1 MTRQKRSRIIISV
14 LIAAALTVGI
24 YCYIMS
30 RDIAPP
36 DVSDLELEYLDI
48 PHDQNAFTYIDQ
60 AGILWEPIR
69 RGMTVP
75 NIVTPIYK
83 YDPVEMEKLMT
94 SSRIVFEK
102 LDRGLEY
109 EHLQFPR
116 ITSFDADL
124 PYLSSFVDLAR
135 MQLNRSLHLFKQGRE
150 KEAFDVL
157 IDTVR
162 FGSMMERG
170 KGCFNNFLAGMNAKH
185 MALQRLR
192 ELLPETTL
200 GTETLR
206 PYIEKLEPYYEDGE
220 SLEHAIKLEF
230 HIWSAVIDELRDG
243 KRPYSDVLTVP
254 PRKMLRMPY
263 SFKPNETRKMLA
275 DDCRRSMANL
285 KRPSNEFEYSKFA
298 PAYCNIAGVSIY
310 RGRNWVGRHLC
321 YVVMPACERCVIKI
335 RRSNVS
341 IVGTQL
347 LIALRCYKI
356 DNNDLPETLEE
367 IVPEYIDKL
376 PDINYD
382 GKPLRY
388 SKEKKII
395 YSVGDDMR
403 HLVGPTIEEIEE
415 QDNRRS
421 LRPFLW
427 DEGKPAFKID
437 F

>member
-1 MTRQKRSRIIISV
+1 MTRKRRRGIIISV
-14 LIAAALTVGI
+14 LVAAALAIGI

-36 DVSDLELEYLDI
+36 DVSDLDLEYLDI
-48 PHDQNAFTYIDQ
+48 PDDENAFTYIEE
-60 AGILWEPIR
+60 AGMIWEPIR
-69 RGMTVP
+69 RGMRVL
-75 NIVTPIYK
+75 NIVVPIDK
-83 YDPVEMEKLMT
+83 YDPAAMEKLMT
-94 SSRIVFEK
+94 SSRIVFEE
-102 LDRGLEY
+102 LDRGLECKQ
-109 EHLQFPR
+109 LQFPR
-116 ITSFDADL
+116 ITSFDTTL
-124 PYLSSFVDLAR
+124 PYLANFVDLAR
-135 MQLNRSLHLFKQGRE
+135 MQLNRSLHLFKQGCE

-162 FGSMMERG
+162 FGSMTERG
-170 KGCFNNFLAGMNAKH
+170 KGCFNNFLVGLKVKH
-185 MALQRLR
+185 MALERLR
-192 ELLPETTL
+192 DLLAETTL
-200 GTETLR
+200 KKETLKS
-206 PYIEKLEPYYEDGE
+206 YIKKLNAHFEDGE
-220 SLEHAIKLEF
+220 SLAHAIKLKF
-230 HIWSAVIDELRDG
+230 HIFSVVIDELRDG
-243 KRPYSDVLTVP
+243 RKPYSDVLTVS

-321 YVVMPACERCVIKI
+321 YVVMPACERCVIKM